1 MYLLDEFRHPTRWYS
16 KLVTTL
22 LAIGFF
28 SFLAVAFASAFIV
41 YRILEPIHLAAAP
54 DLANF
59 PGHPENVSY
68 NVDGIGPRASWFF
81 PGLKS
86 APTIVLCPGYRMS
99 RGELLPLAAALQDH
113 AYNVFLFDFTGSG
126 WTAGHSTLGFREVAE
141 LRAAVSVLAQ
151 RNDVDASR
159 FGLWGMNMGGYAALA
174 LAESDPRVRAVVV
187 ESVYDSPRDMA
198 RLLVERD
205 GSPPLPL
212 LERFA
217 ERGFVWLNY
226 SYRDTPPLSARL
238 SRLNGVSTL
247 FLGADDDR
255 GLLGA
260 THQLFLAAPEPKEED
275 VLERGDYAGMLDE
288 DKRSYENRIVS
299 FFLLHLPTQANS
311 RP

>member
-1 MYLLDEFRHPTRWYS
+1 MDLLDELRHPTRWYS
-16 KLVTTL
+16 KLLTTL

-28 SFLAVAFASAFIV
+28 SFLAAAIISAFIV
-41 YRILEPIHLAAAP
+41 YRILAPIHPAAVQ

-113 AYNVFLFDFTGSG
+113 AYNVLLFDFTGSG

-159 FGLWGMNMGGYAALA
+159 FGLWGMNLGGYAALA

-187 ESVYDSPRDMA
+187 ESVYDRPRDMA
-198 RLLVERD
+198 RLLIERN

-212 LERFA
+212 LEGFA
-217 ERGFVWLNY
+217 EKAFVWLNY
-226 SYRDTPPLSARL
+226 SYHDTPPLSARL
-238 SRLNGVSTL
+238 SRLNGVPTL

-255 GLLGA
+255 DLLSA

-299 FFLLHLPTQANS
+299 FFLLHLPAQGNS

>member
-1 MYLLDEFRHPTRWYS
+1 MYLLDELRHPTRWYS
-16 KLVTTL
+16 KLLTTL
-22 LAIGFF
+22 LAVGFF
-28 SFLAVAFASAFIV
+28 SVLAAAVISGFIV
-41 YRILEPIHLAAAP
+41 YRILAPAQPADAP

-68 NVDGIGPRASWFF
+68 NVDGIGPRESWFF

-99 RGELLPLAAALQDH
+99 RGELLPLATALQDH
-113 AYNVFLFDFTGSG
+113 QYNVFLFDFTGKG

-141 LRAAVSVLAQ
+141 LRAAVSVLA
-151 RNDVDASR
+151 RRDDVDASR
-159 FGLWGMNMGGYAALA
+159 FGLWGMDMGGYAALA

-198 RLLVERD
+198 RLLVDRD
-205 GSPPLPL
+205 GSAPLPL
-212 LERFA
+212 LEAFA
-217 ERGFVWLNY
+217 ERSFMWVNY
-226 SYRDTPPLSARL
+226 SYRGTPPLSARL
-238 SRLNGVSTL
+238 PRLNGVSTL

-255 GLLGA
+255 ELLNS
-260 THQLFLAAPEPKEED
+260 THQLFLEAPEPKEED

-299 FFLLHLPTQANS
+299 FFLLHLPAQVNS